1 MVGNRQAGMVL
12 DMELGALHTDPQAAG
27 RQRWAERWRK
37 DTGPGVGI

>member
-27 RQRWAERWRK
+27 RERREK
-37 DTGPGVGI
+37 RREERRE